1 MWSECAAG
9 GFVCFYIGIVWLCLV
24 GIKCGVSVQQVAL
37 CVCVSA
43 LCGCE
48 QRELNLE

>member
-9 GFVCFYIGIVWLCLV
+9 GFVFLYIGIVWLRV
-24 GIKCGVSVQQVAL
+24 KGIKYGVSVHQLAL

-43 LCGCE
+43 LCVCE
-48 QRELNLE
+48 KVELNVE